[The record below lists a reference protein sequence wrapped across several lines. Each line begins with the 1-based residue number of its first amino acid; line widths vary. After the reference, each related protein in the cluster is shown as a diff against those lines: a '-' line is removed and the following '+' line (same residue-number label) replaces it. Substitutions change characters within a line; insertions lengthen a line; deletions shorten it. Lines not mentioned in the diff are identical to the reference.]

1 MDAQPLNWWKENSF
15 QFTKLSKLAEY
26 YLCIQASSSHSER
39 EFSKAGN
46 TKTLKRVALAPHKL
60 SKLAMLRSNKD
71 L

>member
-26 YLCIQASSSHSER
+26 YLCIQASSSHSGL
-39 EFSKAGN
+39 EFFMVGN
-46 TKTLKRVALAPHKL
+46 TKALKRVALAPHKL
-60 SKLAMLRSNKD
+60 SKVLMLRGNKD